1 MKLPQP
7 LKENHNTPK
16 VPFIR
21 SSIHSS
27 EAAAESAPIQ
37 PPSLPSKL
45 VFHHIVSESPIE
57 AHPSRPSVPSLPPFT
72 CAPVFHH
79 VTNASKPHAR
89 TPVEPSLKTKHP

>member
-7 LKENHNTPK
+7 LKENYNTPK

-21 SSIHSS
+21 SSIPSS

-45 VFHHIVSESPIE
+45 VFHRIVSKSPIE
-57 AHPSRPSVPSLPPFT
+57 AHPSRPSLYLRPRFPSRNKRIKAT
-72 CAPVFHH
+72 
-79 VTNASKPHAR
+79 SKHAR
-89 TPVEPSLKTKHP
+89 TPVEPPPQNKNTR